1 MRVTDRA
8 VFHAAQTGA
17 GRASAR
23 HQAATEVAASGLKL
37 QHPGQAPADASAAV
51 LHGAEEARQDS
62 LRTTTERAMGE
73 LDASDAALADLG
85 NALVRARELAV
96 QLANAT
102 YDAPQRAAA
111 AAEVDGLLS
120 VAVGVGN
127 TQLGGR
133 YLFGGD
139 LSGAPPFDASGAY
152 LGDAGVRELEVA
164 PGVRIAAS
172 VRADVA
178 LSGVGGGTDLFATLR
193 ALSTALRANDPAA
206 VAGTLTGLDASTTQ
220 LSEARATAGATAN
233 VLAEASSA
241 ARTRRDAATSA
252 HSSVVDADL
261 VDAAS
266 ELALARRALEAA
278 LEASARSFEPTLLG
292 KLGR

>member
-8 VFHAAQTGA
+8 VFLAAQAGA

-23 HQAATEVAASGLKL
+23 HQAAVEVASTGLKL
-37 QHPGQAPADASAAV
+37 QHPGDAPADAAAAV
-51 LHGAEEARQDS
+51 LHGAAEAQQES
-62 LRTTTERAMGE
+62 LRVTTDRAMQE
-73 LDASDAALADLG
+73 LDASDAALADMG
-85 NALVRARELAV
+85 NVLMRARELAV

-111 AAEVDGLLS
+111 AAEIDGLLS
-120 VAVGVGN
+120 VAVGIGN
-127 TQLGGR
+127 TQQGGR

-139 LSGAPPFDASGAY
+139 LTGAPPFDATGAY

-164 PGVRIAAS
+164 PGVVIAAS

-178 LSGVGGGTDLFATLR
+178 LSGSGGGTDLFATLR
-193 ALSTALRANDPAA
+193 ALSTALQANDPNA
-206 VAGTLTGLDASTTQ
+206 VAATLTGIDASTAQ

-233 VLAEASSA
+233 VLAEASSS
-241 ARTRRDAATSA
+241 ARTRRDAATTARSE
-252 HSSVVDADL
+252 VVDADL